1 MSKSKTVSGAN
12 ALLSLAKKTTKTA
25 AAKSA
30 DKKTIKVTDKTIVD
44 AIDSYIDGKR
54 KLQEGKAQV
63 DAAGAIIN
71 PFAQTFHI
79 EEIEKNHRDG
89 YKFAHLNAS
98 KDDGGRAEEFVADL
112 RSKFGEEIV
121 ETTNDFSINPEKV
134 QEYAPILTAF
144 IQYNELVID
153 TLKEALAKDIKN
165 VEAEIKT
172 AKKDKNKDLVDE
184 LTAKLDGMTG
194 QLTSMTV
201 ISDEDKGEII
211 QLKQS
216 NKIAKGTINKLAEI
230 AKNAKMT
237 VKEVWAYIMPTQQLK
252 ARGEK

>member
-1 MSKSKTVSGAN
+1 M
-12 ALLSLAKKTTKTA
+12 
-25 AAKSA
+25 
-30 DKKTIKVTDKTIVD
+30 D

-79 EEIEKNHRDG
+79 EEIEKNHRVESFLLANDKEAVLSIVQDG